1 MLRKMLIHKLQ
12 EISRINI
19 QIGKDIGSN
28 DNERKDR
35 QNQIISHGNARNI
48 YLSTTIM
55 TKINLKRAPLKLI

>member
-35 QNQIISHGNARNI
+35 QN
-48 YLSTTIM
+48 
-55 TKINLKRAPLKLI
+55 

>member
-35 QNQIISHGNARNI
+35 QNQIISHGNARNV
-48 YLSTTIM
+48 
-55 TKINLKRAPLKLI
+55 

>member
-1 MLRKMLIHKLQ
+1 MLIHKLQ

-35 QNQIISHGNARNI
+35 QNQIISHSNARNI

-55 TKINLKRAPLKLI
+55 AKINLKRAPLKLI